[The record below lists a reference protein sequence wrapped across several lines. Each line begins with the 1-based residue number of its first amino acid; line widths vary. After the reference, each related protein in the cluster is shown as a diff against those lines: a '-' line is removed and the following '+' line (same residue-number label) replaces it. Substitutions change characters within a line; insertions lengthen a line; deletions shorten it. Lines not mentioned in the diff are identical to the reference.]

1 MSEKMPTDPHIV
13 SPAPL
18 VTAVDRITIAVRDI
32 DEAES
37 IYMRLLGRHPSWRRT
52 DRSGGTDHVHFDLDN
67 ISVELVASIGPGVW
81 GRQVQTFLERR
92 GEGMLALFLRT
103 DDAVA
108 TARGLTERGLNT
120 IAMPEG
126 EGIGL
131 DGSRRRW
138 RNTMMPRE
146 ASRNMTVIA
155 CEHIA
160 GIDET
165 WPSPVCAGVA
175 RDTVISAMDHVV
187 VMTSDG
193 DACKK
198 LFGEQFGIRLALD
211 HSKPEWG
218 VRQLFFRLGGVT
230 IEIVEPLD
238 KTKTPSSD
246 FLWGV
251 AWKTADIRA
260 TRERLVAEGA
270 DVTEVARGRKKDT
283 EVATI
288 RPPTCGIPTLL
299 IGTVTTNERSK

>member
-1 MSEKMPTDPHIV
+1 MSEKTPTDPHIV

-81 GRQVQTFLERR
+81 GRQVQMFLERR

-160 GIDET
+160 GIDGHLGDGSCRGDDVRRRCLQKIVRRAIRH
-165 WPSPVCAGVA
+165 PS
-175 RDTVISAMDHVV
+175 
-187 VMTSDG
+187 
-193 DACKK
+193 
-198 LFGEQFGIRLALD
+198 
-211 HSKPEWG
+211 
-218 VRQLFFRLGGVT
+218 
-230 IEIVEPLD
+230 
-238 KTKTPSSD
+238 
-246 FLWGV
+246 
-251 AWKTADIRA
+251 
-260 TRERLVAEGA
+260 GA
-270 DVTEVARGRKKDT
+270 
-283 EVATI
+283 
-288 RPPTCGIPTLL
+288 
-299 IGTVTTNERSK
+299 

>member
-1 MSEKMPTDPHIV
+1 MSEKASADPLTISPT
-13 SPAPL
+13 PL

-32 DEAES
+32 DEAER
-37 IYMRLLGRHPSWRRT
+37 IYMRMLGRHPSWRRT

-67 ISVELVASIGPGVW
+67 IAIELVASIGPGVW
-81 GRQVQTFLERR
+81 GQQVKNFLERR
-92 GEGMLALFLRT
+92 GEGILALFLRT
-103 DDAVA
+103 DDVVA
-108 TARGLTERGLNT
+108 TAKGLTERGLNT

-126 EGIGL
+126 EGVGL

-155 CEHIA
+155 CEHIV
-160 GIDET
+160 GGDEK
-165 WPSPVCAGVA
+165 WPSPIREGVA
-175 RDTVISAMDHVV
+175 RDTVVSAMDHVV

-238 KTKTPSSD
+238 KTKAPASD

-251 AWKTADIRA
+251 AWKSADIRL
-260 TRERLVAEGA
+260 TRDRLVAEGA
-270 DVTEVARGRKKDT
+270 EVTEVARGRKKDT

-299 IGTVTTNERSK
+299 IGTISNERPS